1 MRQVG
6 GGGQVCDT
14 GEHRLT
20 AEIKGAGKT
29 KRRRWAEIKIKTKA
43 SKKIQFT
50 KKKKLIEIDFYRVIP
65 IIFYGLCRIL
75 TLDLMCLNFTE
86 FFFVYFQLIF
96 KWRFK
101 F

>member
-1 MRQVG
+1 MRQV

-20 AEIKGAGKT
+20 AEIKGAGKS
-29 KRRRWAEIKIKTKA
+29 KRRRWAEIKIKTKT
-43 SKKIQFT
+43 SKKNTIHKE
-50 KKKKLIEIDFYRVIP
+50 KKTHRDRLLSSYPHHFLWHLPDFNFGFNVFEFYRV
-65 IIFYGLCRIL
+65 
-75 TLDLMCLNFTE
+75 
-86 FFFVYFQLIF
+86 FFVYFQLIF